1 MLRVTERADELD
13 QLLFAE
19 NSQPMFVFDRETL
32 AFLAVNQSACV
43 YYGWSRDELLAMTVR
58 DIRPPEELGH
68 FEGELATS
76 PKLPV
81 TKFMRLARHQTK
93 EGRGLD
99 VEIAITR
106 ITFAGRPA
114 ALAQVT
120 ERTPIH
126 EAERRFRLMVKHSAD
141 GISVFDDN
149 GIIRYV
155 SPGAERMLGHASTD
169 LVGQRST
176 VLTHPD
182 DLASVSRPAP
192 GATVRNLT
200 RARHADGSWRWVE
213 TAMTNLT
220 EDPAV
225 RAYVAN
231 FRDVTDREQVLR
243 NQLDVQRRLEHLL
256 SETSAITYVAFAP
269 GNCGVEYV
277 SANVKQILGH
287 DPDALRRDRTFWQRN
302 IHPDDYPGVESSL
315 GALFDRGERSIR
327 YRVRRADGSYRWMQD
342 TARVVRDAA
351 GKQEIVGTWIDVTD
365 RVDAELSLRRSEAN
379 FRTLIERSST
389 ATLVHTIGLISYAN
403 PALVVM
409 LGYETAEQL
418 TGRSVLELV
427 HPEDRDLV
435 VQRTM
440 ETDQSGRCAPTEV
453 RMLRRDGVVVTVEA
467 EGLRLEFDGKPAHVV
482 LGRDVS
488 ERRELFARIALA
500 DRMLS
505 VGTLAAGVAHEIN
518 NPLAYV
524 LANLELLASELPS
537 ILATD
542 GRRSRL
548 DPTEIAALV
557 ADAREGATRVSVI
570 VRDLRALSRQDDG
583 GSGAVDVVAVLRSSV
598 KMAHNEIRHRARI
611 VETYDQPLPAVRANA
626 SRLGQVFLNLLL
638 NAAQAIAEGDVAA
651 NEIRIR
657 AWTTGDGGRICV
669 EVEDTGAGMSL
680 GVQRRIFDP
689 FFTTKPPGVGT
700 GLGLSI
706 SHQIVT
712 SFGGEIEVT
721 SAPGDG
727 STFRVTLPI
736 ALEAAGP
743 STGHIV
749 VDSHGSYARVLMI
762 DDEAAVGRS
771 TRLLLAPEHDVVP
784 VTRAKDALGRLLA
797 GERYDVILCDLMM
810 PDMSGIE
817 FYEQLARSAPQYIR
831 KIVFL
836 TGGAFTPHARAFLA
850 SVTSPHLEKPFTELA
865 LRQAIRRVRD
875 L

>member
-1 MLRVTERADELD
+1 
-13 QLLFAE
+13 
-19 NSQPMFVFDRETL
+19 RE
-32 AFLAVNQSACV
+32 
-43 YYGWSRDELLAMTVR
+43 ELLAMTLR
-58 DIRPPEELGH
+58 DIRPAEELARL
-68 FEGELATS
+68 EGELATS

-81 TKFMRLARHQTK
+81 TEFTRLGRHRTK
-93 EGRGLD
+93 AGRVID
-99 VEIAITR
+99 VEIALRR

-114 ALAQVT
+114 SLARVT

-126 EAERRFRLMVKHSAD
+126 EAERRFRLMVEHSAD
-141 GISVFDDN
+141 GISVFDER
-149 GIIRYV
+149 GIMRYL
-155 SPGAERMLGHASTD
+155 SPGAERMLGHASSD

-176 VLTHPD
+176 VVTHPD
-182 DLASVSRPAP
+182 DLANISRPAP
-192 GATVRNLT
+192 GATARNLT
-200 RARHADGSWRWVE
+200 RARHADGSWRWLE
-213 TAMTNLT
+213 TVVTNLT

-231 FRDVTDREQVLR
+231 FRDVTDREQAR
-243 NQLDVQRRLEHLL
+243 QDQLDVQRRLEHLL
-256 SETSAITYVAFAP
+256 TESSAITYMAVAP
-269 GNCGVEYV
+269 GNQGVAYI

-287 DPDALRRDRTFWQRN
+287 DPGAFRLDPTFWRRL
-302 IHPDDYPGVESSL
+302 IHPEDYPGVQASIA
-315 GALFDRGERSIR
+315 ALFDRGEGSIR

-351 GKQEIVGTWIDVTD
+351 GAQEIVGTWTDVTE

-389 ATLVHTIGLISYAN
+389 ATLVHTTGLISYAN
-403 PALVVM
+403 PAIVVM

-418 TGRSVLELV
+418 AGRRVLELV
-427 HPEDRDLV
+427 HPDDRELV
-435 VQRTM
+435 LQRTM
-440 ETDQSGRCAPTEV
+440 ETDRSGRCDPTEV
-453 RMLRRDGVVVTVEA
+453 RLLRRDGAIVTVEA

-482 LGRDVS
+482 LGRDIS
-488 ERRELFARIALA
+488 ERRELFARLALA

-505 VGTLAAGVAHEIN
+505 IGTLAAGVAHEIN

-524 LANLELLASELPS
+524 LANLELLANELPS

-548 DPTEIAALV
+548 DPTEIAAVV
-557 ADAREGATRVSVI
+557 ADAREGATRVSMI
-570 VRDLRALSRQDDG
+570 VRDLRALSREDDG
-583 GSGAVDVVAVLRSSV
+583 GSGAVDVVTVLRSSV

-611 VETYDQPLPAVRANA
+611 VETFAQPLPAVRASA

-657 AWTTGDGGRICV
+657 AGTTADGGRICV
-669 EVEDTGAGMSL
+669 EIEDTGAGMSV

-706 SHQIVT
+706 SHQIIM
-712 SFGGEIEVT
+712 SIGGEIDVT
-721 SAPGDG
+721 SAPGRG
-727 STFRVTLPI
+727 STFRVTLPVVLDASVAAAVPAVDI
-736 ALEAAGP
+736 AGP
-743 STGHIV
+743 H
-749 VDSHGSYARVLMI
+749 ARVLMI

-784 VTRAKDALGRLLA
+784 VTRAKDALGRLLS

-810 PDMSGIE
+810 PEMSGIE
-817 FYEQLARSAPQYIR
+817 FYEQLARSAPQYLG

-836 TGGAFTPHARAFLA
+836 TGGAFTPHAREFLA
-850 SVTSPHLEKPFTELA
+850 SVATPHLEKPFTELA
-865 LRQAIRRVRD
+865 LRQAIRLVCES
-875 L
+875 

>member
-1 MLRVTERADELD
+1 MLRVTERVGELD
-13 QLLFAE
+13 QLLFDE
-19 NSQPMFVFDRETL
+19 NSRPMFVFDRESL
-32 AFLAVNQSACV
+32 AFLAVNQCACV
-43 YYGWSRDELLAMTVR
+43 YYGWSRDEMLAMTLR

-81 TKFMRLARHQTK
+81 TKFTRLARHQTK
-93 EGRGLD
+93 EGRVID
-99 VEIAITR
+99 VEIAISR

-114 ALAQVT
+114 SLARVT

-141 GISVFDDN
+141 GISVFDEN
-149 GIIRYV
+149 GIIRYL

-176 VLTHPD
+176 VVTHPD
-182 DLASVSRPAP
+182 DLASVSRPAA

-200 RARHADGSWRWVE
+200 RARHVDGSWRWLE
-213 TAMTNLT
+213 TAVTNLT

-231 FRDVTDREQVLR
+231 FRDVTDREQILQ

-256 SETSAITYVAFAP
+256 SETSAIMYVAFAP
-269 GNCGVEYV
+269 GNCGVEYI
-277 SANVKQILGH
+277 STNVKQILGH
-287 DPDALRRDRTFWQRN
+287 DPDAFCSDRTFWQRN
-302 IHPDDYPGVESSL
+302 IHPEDYPGVEASMA
-315 GALFDRGERSIR
+315 ALFERGEGSIR

-351 GKQEIVGTWIDVTD
+351 GAQEIVGTWIDVTE
-365 RVDAELSLRRSEAN
+365 RVDADLSLRRSEAN
-379 FRTLIERSST
+379 FRTLIERSPT
-389 ATLVHTIGLISYAN
+389 VTLVHTTGLISYAN
-403 PALVVM
+403 PAIVVM

-418 TGRSVLELV
+418 VGRRVLELV
-427 HPEDRDLV
+427 HPDDRELV
-435 VQRTM
+435 LLRM
-440 ETDQSGRCAPTEV
+440 EETERSRRCDSTEV
-453 RMLRRDGVVVTVEA
+453 RMLRRDGAVVTVEA
-467 EGLRLEFDGKPAHVV
+467 EGLRLEFDGKLAHVV

-524 LANLELLASELPS
+524 LANLELLANELPS

-583 GSGAVDVVAVLRSSV
+583 GSGAVDVVAVIRSSV

-611 VETYDQPLPAVRANA
+611 VETYDQLPAVRANA

-638 NAAQAIAEGDVAA
+638 NAAQAIAEGNVAA

-657 AWTTGDGGRICV
+657 ASKTDDGGRICV

-712 SFGGEIEVT
+712 SFGGEIDVT
-721 SAPGDG
+721 SAPGG
-727 STFRVTLPI
+727 GTTFRVTLPV
-736 ALEAAGP
+736 ALEAAVP
-743 STGHIV
+743 ATV
-749 VDSHGSYARVLMI
+749 PAVDIPGSYARVLMI

-836 TGGAFTPHARAFLA
+836 TGGAFTPHAREFLA
-850 SVTSPHLEKPFTELA
+850 SVASPHLEKPFTELA
-865 LRQAIRRVRD
+865 LRQAIRLVRD
-875 L
+875 S